1 MPEPELLA
9 SKGQAPHEP
18 GAVRLLVLLVST
30 VPLSLQRPSLPSPLL
45 RPLPPGPRLPLL
57 LECSCELSPQ
67 RRRESNSNASSSR

>member
-9 SKGQAPHEP
+9 SKRQAPHEP
-18 GAVRLLVLLVST
+18 AAVPLPVLLVST
-30 VPLSLQRPSLPSPLL
+30 ARLSLQRPSLPSPLL

-67 RRRESNSNASSSR
+67 RQRESSSNVSFFR